1 MLALLTVTLSACTV
15 GPDYHPPSANVPTQW
30 TTPPTVSNEQS
41 LAQWWQ
47 GFHDARL
54 TALVERALRD
64 NLDLK
69 TAAARLSAAR
79 AQSQAAYANLWPSLG
94 AGTAYQ
100 RQRISPNALLGILG
114 SAQSGGQSSTGLLSS
129 IGPLGQSFNLFQAS
143 LESSWELDL
152 FGGNRRRLEAAQA
165 NTAAVAEIQRGIR
178 VSLSAEVVRDYV
190 SLIALQRHADI
201 AAQRLVMHQ
210 TLHKLAQQAYQEG
223 LVSVLDVNRSQTEQE
238 AVAAILPNIQQQIQ
252 HTQHGLALLLSLPPV
267 GLQAELAK
275 LDQTL
280 PPPPALPTGV
290 PADLLRRR
298 PDIRQAERELAA
310 ATASVGAAIAE
321 LFPKITLTGAVGLQS
336 QDISNFGQLASG
348 FYGFGPR
355 LSLPL
360 FQAGRLQA
368 MVEAQK
374 QLAEA
379 AAKHYDQTV
388 LTALREVE
396 DALASL
402 HSEQQRKQT
411 LAAAATSGQRNVA
424 TARALYQEG
433 AADLQTVLDAQRSWY
448 DVQDQ
453 LTDSELAWTLAHI
466 ALFKA
471 LGGGW
476 NAL

>member
-1 MLALLTVTLSACTV
+1 
-15 GPDYHPPSANVPTQW
+15 
-30 TTPPTVSNEQS
+30 
-41 LAQWWQ
+41 
-47 GFHDARL
+47 
-54 TALVERALRD
+54 
-64 NLDLK
+64 
-69 TAAARLSAAR
+69 
-79 AQSQAAYANLWPSLG
+79 
-94 AGTAYQ
+94 
-100 RQRISPNALLGILG
+100 
-114 SAQSGGQSSTGLLSS
+114 
-129 IGPLGQSFNLFQAS
+129 
-143 LESSWELDL
+143 
-152 FGGNRRRLEAAQA
+152 
-165 NTAAVAEIQRGIR
+165 
-178 VSLSAEVVRDYV
+178 
-190 SLIALQRHADI
+190 
-201 AAQRLVMHQ
+201 
-210 TLHKLAQQAYQEG
+210 
-223 LVSVLDVNRSQTEQE
+223 
-238 AVAAILPNIQQQIQ
+238 
-252 HTQHGLALLLSLPPV
+252 LALLLSLPPV